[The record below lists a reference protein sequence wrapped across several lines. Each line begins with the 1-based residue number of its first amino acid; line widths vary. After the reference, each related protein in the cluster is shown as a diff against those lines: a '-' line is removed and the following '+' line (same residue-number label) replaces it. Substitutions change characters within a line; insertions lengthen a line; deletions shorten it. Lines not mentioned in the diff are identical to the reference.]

1 MAEEKKVYKVFLI
14 GVDGTLC
21 ENIRNEEGIQRM
33 ADAKPFQDSIDS
45 VNKMHDEGHFIC
57 IFTSR
62 TDEHKAV
69 TEQWLKAHGVKY
81 DQILLNKPRKVGKY
95 TEYHWIDD
103 AKVRATTFTGKFSHK
118 FVKKKVEIE
127 VFDE

>member
-1 MAEEKKVYKVFLI
+1 MAKEKTYKVFLI
-14 GVDGTLC
+14 DVDGTLC
-21 ENIRNEEGIQRM
+21 ENIKNEEGLQRM
-33 ADAKPFQDSIDS
+33 AEAKPFQDSIDS
-45 VNKMHDEGHFIC
+45 VNRMHDEGHFIC

-62 TDEHKAV
+62 TDEHRKV
-69 TEQWLKAHGVKY
+69 TEDWLKAYGVKY

-118 FVKKKVEIE
+118 FRKEKVEIE